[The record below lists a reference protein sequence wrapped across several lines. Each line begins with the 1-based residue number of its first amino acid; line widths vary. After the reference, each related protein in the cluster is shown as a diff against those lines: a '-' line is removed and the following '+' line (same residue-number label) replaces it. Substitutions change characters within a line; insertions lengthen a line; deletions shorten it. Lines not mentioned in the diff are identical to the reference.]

1 MSEFKLPHVED
12 LTTNSKLPGQ
22 LTENFKAIEQA
33 ANDLQGEIDSEE
45 QDRKSEENKLNGR
58 IDATNTRIDATNAR
72 IDNLDKQKAT
82 HDDLQAVRSEL
93 QQRINHL
100 YAGDPRTIKTVVKE
114 ILEEKGVI

>member
-12 LTTNSKLPGQ
+12 LNTDRLLPGQ
-22 LTENFKAIEQA
+22 LTEDMKAIQQEFT
-33 ANDLQGEIDSEE
+33 DLRGEIDSEE
-45 QDRKSEENKLNGR
+45 QDRKSEDNKLNGR
-58 IDATNTRIDATNAR
+58 IDATNTR

-93 QQRINHL
+93 QHRINHL

>member
-22 LTENFKAIEQA
+22 LTENFKAIEQEDKDDDQA
-33 ANDLQGEIDSEE
+33 FVKEV
-45 QDRKSEENKLNGR
+45 QDRKDADISEQTDRKKGDGNLQGQINKINDSLKN
-58 IDATNTRIDATNAR
+58 
-72 IDNLDKQKAT
+72 KAT
-82 HDDLQAVRSEL
+82 FDDLTETKNEL

>member
-22 LTENFKAIEQA
+22 LTENFKAIEKEDKDDDQA
-33 ANDLQGEIDSEE
+33 LSDEIADRKKGDGNLQGQI
-45 QDRKSEENKLNGR
+45 NR
-58 IDATNTRIDATNAR
+58 INDALKN
-72 IDNLDKQKAT
+72 KAT
-82 HDDLQAVRSEL
+82 FDDLTETKNEL

>member
-12 LTTNSKLPGQ
+12 LTTNSKLSGQ

-58 IDATNTRIDATNAR
+58 ID
-72 IDNLDKQKAT
+72 NLDKQKAT
-82 HDDLQAVRSEL
+82 HDDLQAVQSEL

-100 YAGDPRTIKTVVKE
+100 YAGDPQTIKAVVTE

>member
-45 QDRKSEENKLNGR
+45 
-58 IDATNTRIDATNAR
+58 R

-82 HDDLQAVRSEL
+82 HDEVKEIRQEL

>member
-12 LTTNSKLPGQ
+12 LATNSKLPGQ
-22 LTENFKAIEQA
+22 LTENFKVIEQEDT
-33 ANDLQGEIDSEE
+33 DLRGEIDSEE
-45 QDRKSEENKLNGR
+45 QDRKSEDNKLNGR
-58 IDATNTRIDATNAR
+58 IDDTNTRL
-72 IDNLDKQKAT
+72 DNLDNQKAT